1 MATPASSKSPDLLPY
16 GRHLIED
23 DDIEA
28 VVSVLR
34 GDWLT
39 QGPVVEAF
47 ESALADA
54 VGAKYAVSCSSGT
67 AALHLAAMAAGIGP
81 GDAVV
86 VPANTF
92 LATANV
98 VRMCGGEVV
107 FADIDPDTGLMTAA
121 HAEAAIGKAK
131 DLQIRAVMPVHFAGQ
146 CASPSDLADLA
157 TTYDL
162 TIIEDA
168 CHALG
173 TTYTTDGKSLTV
185 GSCAHA
191 HMATF
196 SFHPVKT
203 IAMGEGGAVTTND
216 DTLAR
221 RLRDGRN
228 HGLTREAERLMD
240 RTRGFDSA
248 GEPHPWY
255 YEMHEPGL
263 NYRAS
268 SLHCALGVS
277 QLGKL
282 DRFVDAWRSLAPH
295 YDQRLAVSDN
305 SIRPLART
313 PDCDPAWHLYVVRID
328 FTTIGVERG
337 EVMKRLRTQGIG
349 SQVHYIPVPWQP
361 FYDQGNSP
369 EDFPGAADY
378 YGHCLSLPLFPSMT
392 TADVDRVVDT
402 LETILEPSS

>member
-1 MATPASSKSPDLLPY
+1 MAISASSKTPDLLPY

-28 VVSVLR
+28 VVNVLR

-54 VGAKYAVSCSSGT
+54 VGAKHAVSCSSGT

-98 VRMCGGEVV
+98 VRMCGAQVV
-107 FADIDPDTGLMTAA
+107 FADIDPETGLMTAA
-121 HAEAAIGKAK
+121 RAQAAIENAK
-131 DLQIRAVMPVHFAGQ
+131 DAQIRAVMPVHFTGQ
-146 CASPSDLADLA
+146 CASPSELSGLAA
-157 TTYDL
+157 TYEL
-162 TIIEDA
+162 TVIEDA

-173 TTYTTDGKSLTV
+173 TTYTTDGKSVPV

-191 HMATF
+191 HMAAF

-203 IAMGEGGAVTTND
+203 IATGEGGAITTND
-216 DTLAR
+216 DMLAR

-228 HGLTREAERLMD
+228 HGLTREAERFVD
-240 RTRGFDSA
+240 RTRSFDQA

-268 SLHCALGVS
+268 DLHCALGVS

-282 DRFVDAWRSLAPH
+282 DRFVTSRKSLAAH
-295 YDQRLAVSDN
+295 YDQRLAASNTPVH
-305 SIRPLART
+305 PLART
-313 PDCDPAWHLYVVRID
+313 PDCDPSWHLYVVRID
-328 FTTIGVERG
+328 FAAIGIERG
-337 EVMKRLRTQGIG
+337 EFMKRLRAQGIG

-361 FYDQGNSP
+361 FYDQGNSD

-378 YGHCLSLPLFPSMT
+378 YSHCLSLPLFPSMT
-392 TADVDRVVDT
+392 TADVDRVVDA
-402 LETILEPSS
+402 LETILEPAS